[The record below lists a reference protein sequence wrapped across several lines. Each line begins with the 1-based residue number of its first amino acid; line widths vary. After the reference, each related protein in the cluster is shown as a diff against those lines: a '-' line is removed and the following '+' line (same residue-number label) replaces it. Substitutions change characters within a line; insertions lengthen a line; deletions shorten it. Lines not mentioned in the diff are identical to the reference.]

1 MAWEFKDGIP
11 MYRQIVRIFER
22 RIASG
27 EYKLEEKIPSVR
39 DLALEAGVNPNTMQ
53 RALSELE
60 AEGLVHTERTNGRFV
75 TGDRVQLEAL
85 RKRLSEECIRRFFRE
100 LTEIGMSRLEIIE
113 AVRSWNESE
122 EE

>member
-75 TGDRVQLEAL
+75 TGDREQLEAL
-85 RKRLSEECIRRFFRE
+85 RKRLSEECIRRLFRE

>member
-75 TGDRVQLEAL
+75 TGDREQLEAL

-100 LTEIGMSRLEIIE
+100 LMEIGMSRLEIIE